1 MANQILGQ
9 EKNSILGNGG
19 ITQPQTP
26 QLVVSKLHNE
36 YSINGNPNQKGK
48 PNPSSLDENDIIN
61 TSRYRSTSGNKYTD
75 NLPK

>member
-1 MANQILGQ
+1 MAKQILGQ
-9 EKNSILGNGG
+9 EKNSILGNRG

-36 YSINGNPNQKGK
+36 YSINGNPHIPNK
-48 PNPSSLDENDIIN
+48 PSPSKLDD
-61 TSRYRSTSGNKYTD
+61 RSVVKYVD